1 MNPEEDWNPDKACEE
16 MAELFRQADQIMGKP
31 LYQEDASGDELQ
43 TPTTGSLP
51 NDRTVNQS

>member
-1 MNPEEDWNPDKACEE
+1 MNLEEDWNPDKACEE
-16 MAELFRQADQIMGKP
+16 MAELFRQTDQIMSKP

-51 NDRTVNQS
+51 NDRSKRT